1 MKLRLSSEGV
11 TYPVPSNADRGTPA
25 ARPVL
30 VPADSRCTARA
41 DALATYRGVSRL
53 LSEELGLDP
62 GPELHATIL
71 AAC

>member
-1 MKLRLSSEGV
+1 M
-11 TYPVPSNADRGTPA
+11 
-25 ARPVL
+25 
-30 VPADSRCTARA
+30 PADSRCTARA